1 MNDLQKQMMFELL
14 RNRYNSYECDLINIK
29 NHIQLYNLSP
39 NSLQDFI
46 VCQTRLDT
54 TREIIRAL
62 NTLFSAFGD
71 NL

>member
-29 NHIQLYNLSP
+29 NHIQLCNLSP
-39 NSLQDFI
+39 TALQDFI
-46 VCQTRLDT
+46 VCQARLDT

-62 NTLFSAFGD
+62 NTLFSAFCD

>member
-14 RNRYNSYECDLINIK
+14 RNRYNSYECDLINVQ
-29 NHIQLYNLSP
+29 NRIQLYNLSP

-54 TREIIRAL
+54 AREIIRAL
-62 NTLFSAFGD
+62 NSLFSAFGD

>member
-14 RNRYNSYECDLINIK
+14 RNRYNSYECDLINVQ